1 MIKALHLITILIP
14 VALFALVI
22 PAASSQEFPNKPI
35 RFIVTGPVGSP
46 TDIVA
51 RRLTAKLADR
61 FRQQI
66 VVVNR
71 AGGRTIGPGD
81 VATADP
87 DGYTWLFTVNTYIT
101 VNPWLYKRL
110 PYDPARDFVPVS
122 IVASLRNF
130 ILAVHPSVPVRSVK
144 EYIQMSLRQP
154 GKVSAANAGSGS
166 PAHLVTALFAL
177 EAKVSLLHVPYKG
190 GNIALTDLMGGYVDS
205 MFAPAQ
211 NAIGVINDGK
221 IIPLAITAPKR
232 IAPLPK
238 VPTFAEAGVPGITLD
253 EGFWYGVLG
262 PAATPRAIVKTLSDA
277 IVRELRTE
285 DMRTGYAVLGV
296 DPIGNSP
303 SEFAAI
309 IERDRTKWSR
319 VVREAQIT
327 VE

>member
-1 MIKALHLITILIP
+1 MKIKNTALAAAALAVV
-14 VALFALVI
+14 VAFLSGLAQAQEY
-22 PAASSQEFPNKPI
+22 PAKPI

-51 RRLTAKLADR
+51 RRLTAKLGER

-81 VATADP
+81 VATAEP

-110 PYDPARDFVPVS
+110 PYDPSRDFAPVS

-130 ILAVHPSVPVRSVK
+130 ILAVHPSFPVRSVQD
-144 EYIQMSLRQP
+144 YIAFARKHP
-154 GKVSAANAGSGS
+154 GKITAANAGSGS
-166 PAHLVTALFAL
+166 PAHLVTSLFAL
-177 EAKVSLLHVPYKG
+177 EAKIPLLHVPYKG
-190 GNIALTDLMGGYVDS
+190 GNIALADLMGGYVDS

-211 NAIGVINDGK
+211 NAIGLISSGRIV
-221 IIPLAITAPKR
+221 PLAITAPKR
-232 IAPLPK
+232 IAPLPS
-238 VPTFAEAGVPGITLD
+238 VPTFPEAGVPGFTLE

-262 PAATPRAIVKTLSDA
+262 PAATPRAIIDKIATA
-277 IVRELRTE
+277 IVEEMRNEEIRNAYRE
-285 DMRTGYAVLGV
+285 MGV
-296 DPIGNSP
+296 DPVGNSP
-303 SEFAAI
+303 SDFARI
-309 IERDRTKWSR
+309 IDRDRAKWSK
-319 VVREAQIT
+319 VVRDARIT